1 MYVLKKKNGD
11 YVVNFIVETKDVKK
25 LSGLR
30 DEEKMRIESA
40 KIFFKSMQDDGLNI
54 SFEKQLKSDD
64 VVRMI
69 KKLVE

>member
-1 MYVLKKKNGD
+1 MKKNGH

>member
-1 MYVLKKKNGD
+1 M
-11 YVVNFIVETKDVKK
+11 NFIVETKDVKK

>member
-1 MYVLKKKNGD
+1 M
-11 YVVNFIVETKDVKK
+11 NFIVETKDVKK

-54 SFEKQLKSDD
+54 SFEKQLKNDD